1 MTLQQLFD
9 SISQNPYLLL
19 YYLLLVP
26 AITFLIGLWQTNPV
40 NGPSVLT
47 RYSYMVLAYMIGI
60 PGIFALTLDVYLF
73 LFERQ
78 SIWQMNLIIQIL
90 PIVSM
95 AITLMLIKWK
105 IPFEAVPEL
114 GRLSGFMTIL
124 TALIGILWFVDRLRI
139 YAITYIP
146 FHYIVVG
153 FIVLLLAIR
162 YGWKKLF

>member
-9 SISQNPYLLL
+9 SISQNPYSLL

-26 AITFLIGLWQTNPV
+26 AVTFLIGLWQTNPV
-40 NGPSVLT
+40 NESSMLV

-78 SIWQMNLIIQIL
+78 SIWQMNLIVQIL

-139 YAITYIP
+139 YAITYVP
-146 FHYIVVG
+146 FQYIVVG
-153 FIVLLLAIR
+153 FILLLLVIR

>member
-9 SISQNPYLLL
+9 TISQNPALLL

-26 AITFLIGLWQTNPV
+26 SITFLIGLWQTNPA
-40 NGPSVLT
+40 NGPSIWV
-47 RYSYMVLAYMIGI
+47 RYSYTVLAYMIGI
-60 PGIFALTLDVYLF
+60 PGIFALILNVYLF

-78 SIWQMNLIIQIL
+78 SIWQMNLIIQLL

-105 IPFEAVPEL
+105 VPFESVPEL

-124 TALIGILWFVDRLRI
+124 TALIGILWFVDRLRL
-139 YAITYIP
+139 YAVTYVP
-146 FHYIVVG
+146 FQYIVVG
-153 FIVLLLAIR
+153 FIILLLVIR